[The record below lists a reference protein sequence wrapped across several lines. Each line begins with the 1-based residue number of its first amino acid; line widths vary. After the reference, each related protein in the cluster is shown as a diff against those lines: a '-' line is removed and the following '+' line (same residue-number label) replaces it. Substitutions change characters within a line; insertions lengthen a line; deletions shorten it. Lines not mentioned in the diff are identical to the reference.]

1 MPSARNSAFSL
12 DVRAAGDGGA
22 PGTDRGSGGRKSMGF
37 LWVVL
42 VIVAWVVLNAWLLPR
57 LGVKT

>member
-1 MPSARNSAFSL
+1 MPSARNSASSL
-12 DVRAAGDGGA
+12 EAHAAEDRDAIGAGDG
-22 PGTDRGSGGRKSMGF
+22 SGRRKSMGF

-42 VIVAWVVLNAWLLPR
+42 VIAAWVVLNAWLLPR